1 MKPNE
6 KKPAVDPRIIEKNQQ
21 EAKNMIKGMG
31 NVAQQEQI
39 KARKALKKLSEEG
52 KVNAIH
58 DKFNAVISKYPAFG
72 KYSFCKGC
80 DTSTPHIKGE
90 CVICGQ

>member
-6 KKPAVDPRIIEKNQQ
+6 KKPVIDPRIIEKNQQ

-31 NVAQQEQI
+31 NVAQQEQN
-39 KARKALKKLSEEG
+39 KARKVLQKLSEDG
-52 KVNAIH
+52 KVNAIY
-58 DKFNAVISKYPAFG
+58 DKFNAIVAKYPAFG

-80 DTSTPHIKGE
+80 EADTPHIKRE